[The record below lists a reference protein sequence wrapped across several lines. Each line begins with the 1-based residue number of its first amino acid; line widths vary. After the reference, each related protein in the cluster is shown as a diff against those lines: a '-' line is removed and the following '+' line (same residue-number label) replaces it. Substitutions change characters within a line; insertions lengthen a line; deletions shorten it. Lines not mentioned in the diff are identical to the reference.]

1 MEVNTIIQSIMDT
14 VDKKNVQSNCK
25 KLLKKCNFKSTVDM
39 GYLEDL
45 ATWLYVYGYYEE
57 VIKIYNIIKEIQF
70 DGNHT
75 LWSKIDTI
83 LCIKARISREH
94 GDITESKKIIK
105 FVNQYRAPE
114 LYENIVDWF
123 LNTLDL
129 NIKNSIEQF
138 HSKALERDWRLS
150 KLICAICYRE
160 AGQFPVS
167 DDKLES
173 IIKEQVDFLSKLK

>member
-1 MEVNTIIQSIMDT
+1 MQAKNIIQEIMDK

-25 KLLKKCNFKSTVDM
+25 KLLKRCHFKSTVDM
-39 GYLEDL
+39 RHLEDL
-45 ATWLYVYGYYEE
+45 ATWLYVYRYYEE
-57 VIKIYNIIKEIQF
+57 AIKVYNIIKEVQF

-83 LCIKARISREH
+83 HCIKARILREQ
-94 GDITESKKIIK
+94 GDIAEAKKIIK

-138 HSKALERDWRLS
+138 HSKALARDWRLS
-150 KLICAICYRE
+150 KLICAISYRE

-167 DDKLES
+167 DDELEN